1 MTQRS
6 TSDEK
11 ELSMKIVATL
21 IAIALVSAATLVM
34 AGDKPEGAPARG
46 AGMERLK
53 AADANGDGLISRAEA
68 EKSLPR
74 VAKNFDQIDANHDG
88 QLSADEM
95 RAFHE
100 ARKASREKRHADTT
114 DTKK

>member
-1 MTQRS
+1 
-6 TSDEK
+6 
-11 ELSMKIVATL
+11 MKIVATM

-34 AGDKPEGAPARG
+34 AGEKPDGAHPRAAAVDR
-46 AGMERLK
+46 MK
-53 AADANGDGLISRAEA
+53 AADANGDGLISKAEA

-74 VAKNFDQIDANHDG
+74 VAKNFDQIDANRDG

-100 ARKASREKRHADTT
+100 ARKAEREKRRADTNG
-114 DTKK
+114 TKQ